1 VAKPV
6 ELLRRWRARSDA
18 RLRLIVL
25 SHAGG
30 SASSYV
36 GWAAVLQPVCEFWS
50 VQLPGRED
58 RSSSPPAR
66 SVADVAEALA
76 DEIEQFVVS
85 PFAIFGHSLGALI
98 GYETSRLLTARRAE
112 APVRLFLSAY
122 RAPHMPSRYSP
133 MSILPQPEFVAAMQR
148 LYGKF
153 PEALLASPDFFERLM
168 TVLRNDLKLMETHR
182 AGPPSPLPIPLV
194 LFGGV
199 EDEAVLQDELEAW
212 NVYAG
217 AGMILKMFP
226 GGHFYLNDQ
235 LNAVPSVVAYL
246 LR

>member
-1 VAKPV
+1 V
-6 ELLRRWRARSDA
+6 ELLRRFRAPSNA
-18 RLRLIVL
+18 RLPLIVL

-36 GWAAVLQPVCEFWS
+36 AWAAALQPVCELWS

-58 RSSSPPAR
+58 RSSAPPAR

-76 DEIEQFVVS
+76 DEIEQCMVA

-98 GYETSRLLTARRAE
+98 GYETSRLLAARGAE

-122 RAPHMPSRYSP
+122 RAPHLPSRYPP
-133 MSILPQPEFVAAMQR
+133 MSILPQPEFIAAMQR

-153 PEALLASPDFFERLM
+153 SEALLAAPDFFDRLM

-182 AGPPSPLPIPLV
+182 AGPPSRLPVPLV
-194 LFGGV
+194 LLGGA
-199 EDEAVLQDELEAW
+199 EDEAVVQEELEAW

-217 AGMILKMFP
+217 AGMVLKMFP
-226 GGHFYLNDQ
+226 GGHFYLNDR
-235 LNAVPSVVAYL
+235 LNAVPSVIVDF